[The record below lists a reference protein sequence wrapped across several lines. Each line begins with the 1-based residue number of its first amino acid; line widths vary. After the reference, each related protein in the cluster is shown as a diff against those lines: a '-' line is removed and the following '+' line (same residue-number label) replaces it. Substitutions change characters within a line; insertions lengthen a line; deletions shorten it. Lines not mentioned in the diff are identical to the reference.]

1 MNVSSRAAWG
11 VAPSRGRGLKP
22 HMAAHLRLVAGRPF
36 TGAWIETLDI
46 ALADRAISCRPFTGA
61 WIETGAVLGGP
72 VGAVVAPSR
81 GRGLK
86 RRTNCL
92 APQGPHVAPSRGR
105 GLKLWL
111 FEQNPPAQTSPLH
124 GGVD

>member
-1 MNVSSRAAWG
+1 
-11 VAPSRGRGLKP
+11 
-22 HMAAHLRLVAGRPF
+22 MAAHLRLVAGRPF

-72 VGAVVAPSR
+72 
-81 GRGLK
+81 
-86 RRTNCL
+86 
-92 APQGPHVAPSRGR
+92 QGPHVAPSRGR